1 MDFNIKEF
9 EKTVKYLIEKTNKP
23 YIIVYCPSSIID
35 TLKEQW
41 NEEIAIARFV
51 PFDYGED
58 KIFVIPTEEL
68 EKSIKFVIEKN

>member
-9 EKTVKYLIEKTNKP
+9 EETVKDLIEKTNKP
-23 YIIVYCPSSIID
+23 YIIVCCPSSIID

-51 PFDYGED
+51 PCDYGED